1 MTGSAVAA
9 SKMRLLLLI
18 EAVTF
23 AIAASIHF
31 GLLTTTGYE
40 HRAAGIAESVIA
52 AVLLVGI
59 ATSWLARTWQRY
71 AGLAVQAFALLG
83 TLVGIFTIV
92 VGVGP
97 RTLPDIAYHVAIVVL
112 LAWGLTLAARI
123 PAGEASRSS

>member
-1 MTGSAVAA
+1 MFGSAA
-9 SKMRLLLLI
+9 SKVRLLLVV

-23 AIAASIHF
+23 AIAAAIHF

-59 ATSWLARTWQRY
+59 LTSWFARAWQRY

-83 TLVGIFTIV
+83 TLVGLFTIV

-97 RTLPDIAYHVAIVVL
+97 RTLPDIAYHIAIIAL
-112 LAWGLTLAARI
+112 LAWGLTLAARV
-123 PAGEASRSS
+123 PAEGAGSS